1 MQVTWKVE
9 GKVKLKHN
17 DSTISTLFGS
27 EVALEDSQAKVSA
40 REKILGVWGPFN
52 SCDTVRTKSDGFIRS
67 KERQRQK

>member
-1 MQVTWKVE
+1 MQVTWKVK

-27 EVALEDSQAKVSA
+27 EVALEDLQVKVSA

-52 SCDTVRTKSDGFIRS
+52 SWDTVTTNSDGYIRS
-67 KERQRQK
+67 KEGKG